1 MKKSTKFSP
10 EVREHAM
17 RMVPEV
23 HPEYSSQWAAIQAIA
38 PKIGCTTQT
47 LCNWMRSMNVIP
59 GSAMESARPRHG
71 ASKSWSARTG
81 SSSGSTRS
89 CVWQALFRKHPPNP
103 TLKIP

>member
-1 MKKSTKFSP
+1 MMKKSTKFFP
-10 EVREHAM
+10 EVRERAM

-23 HPEYSSQWAAIQAIA
+23 RPEYSSQWAAIQAIA

-71 ASKSWSARTG
+71 TS
-81 SSSGSTRS
+81 RS
-89 CVWQALFRKHPPNP
+89 
-103 TLKIP
+103 

>member
-47 LCNWMRSMNVIP
+47 LCNWV
-59 GSAMESARPRHG
+59 
-71 ASKSWSARTG
+71 
-81 SSSGSTRS
+81 
-89 CVWQALFRKHPPNP
+89 
-103 TLKIP
+103 